1 MDGVKR
7 KVYYLKKWFIVKTQN
22 RRTPFTVY
30 HNRDLRTMAL
40 PNLRAAAGL
49 AFLVFAGVWLFT
61 VNQWLSDCNSEAE
74 RLGQVRGAA
83 SLPRAT
89 AVFVSVPAWL
99 TVPALLCC
107 VFCSCFCFCF

>member
-1 MDGVKR
+1 M
-7 KVYYLKKWFIVKTQN
+7 VYSKNPKIVEP
-22 RRTPFTVY
+22 RLRLY
-30 HNRDLRTMAL
+30 HTRDLRTMAL

-89 AVFVSVPAWL
+89 AVLSVPASL
-99 TVPALLCC
+99 TVPVLLCC
-107 VFCSCFCFCF
+107 VLCSCFCFCF